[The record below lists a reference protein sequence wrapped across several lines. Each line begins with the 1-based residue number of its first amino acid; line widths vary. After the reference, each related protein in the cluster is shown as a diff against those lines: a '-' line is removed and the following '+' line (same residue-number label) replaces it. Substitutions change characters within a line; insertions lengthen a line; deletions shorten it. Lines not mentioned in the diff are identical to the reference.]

1 MIIKRRKNR
10 RINSKREM
18 QLLSRRKA
26 LYEQAVKVN
35 MLYMEKC
42 FAALDEMAQAR
53 KATAILA
60 N

>member
-1 MIIKRRKNR
+1 
-10 RINSKREM
+10 M
-18 QLLSRRKA
+18 QSLSRRKA